1 MNVKKINIHGKTSV
15 DGLKVEKGNRVLI
28 RAIKQ
33 ELNYEEELQIVLTM
47 EKGCEGQYQ
56 KEGKRA
62 IEIKRNGY
70 KTQDLKK
77 EIYNQSTMITME
89 ELNKKLI
96 DCSLTCY
103 YCSKHVKVL
112 YRNVRDPLQW
122 TLDRIDNSKNHS
134 DKNTLISCLNCNLKR
149 RNINKNDFFFSKNM
163 ILIKNNG

>member
-1 MNVKKINIHGKTSV
+1 MNVKRIKINGKTSV
-15 DGLKVEKGNRVLI
+15 DGLNVEKENRLLI
-28 RAIKQ
+28 RAIEK
-33 ELNYEEELQIVLTM
+33 ELNYEEELNIVITI
-47 EKGCEGQYQ
+47 EKGGDGQYQ

-77 EIYNQSTMITME
+77 NIYQQTTMITIE

-96 DCSLTCY
+96 DCSLMCY

-134 DKNTLISCLNCNLKR
+134 NNNTLISCLSCNLKR

-163 ILIKNNG
+163 ILIKNND